1 MILRSKETTGK
12 LIHGTRQVS
21 KPGATIVVKEIILTD
36 LGRKAITSGSRGI
49 KEGALEEHGP
59 PPLRKQIAPA

>member
-1 MILRSKETTGK
+1 MILRTRASAAK
-12 LIHGTRQVS
+12 LIEGTRQVS

-36 LGRKAITSGSRGI
+36 RGRQAITSGSRGI

-59 PPLRKQIAPA
+59 PASRKEPAPA